1 MDKSV
6 PIYVD
11 IETFNVL
18 QRAAEIECRS
28 LSMQIRWLVK
38 NSNNG
43 SVAMTPTLT
52 PQKIVR
58 RTATRK
64 IRPTGPRETASK
76 TDPATNLNKILMKFD
91 GGLSLCSLDFG
102 DIVPQW
108 GETDASRELYA
119 LTKRGDIMKVAG
131 TKPYYYTLTPLGR
144 ERVNEMKRNM

>member
-43 SVAMTPTLT
+43 SVASTPTLT

-58 RTATRK
+58 RTISK
-64 IRPTGPRETASK
+64 PREFPSK
-76 TDPATNLNKILMKFD
+76 TDPSTNLNKIIIKFD
-91 GGLSLCSLDFG
+91 GGLSLCSLDFA
-102 DIVPQW
+102 DVVSQW

-119 LTKRGDIMKVAG
+119 LSNRGDIMKIRGA
-131 TKPYYYTLTPLGR
+131 KPYYYTLTPLGR
-144 ERVNEMKRNM
+144 QRINEMKRNM